1 MKHRAQPRFCA
12 RGDADGASSD
22 AFASFSKLCGISCEA
37 QGGGVCVGVG
47 VNVAPPAERPDV
59 GGKNEAAY
67 VLDLAP
73 EADFA
78 FGGASRAID
87 RVFDEFLAAFA
98 SLYGRWQ
105 RDGFAPLLDEYNAWA
120 SLTGREVTIEGRDG
134 SPIAAG
140 TVVRVDACGRLV
152 LRSHDGTEIPIAS
165 GEAHVR

>member
-1 MKHRAQPRFCA
+1 MPTAPRPTRSPLFQSC
-12 RGDADGASSD
+12 G
-22 AFASFSKLCGISCEA
+22 GISCEA

-105 RDGFAPLLDEYNAWA
+105 RDGFAP
-120 SLTGREVTIEGRDG
+120 
-134 SPIAAG
+134 SPR
-140 TVVRVDACGRLV
+140 RVQRLGGPD
-152 LRSHDGTEIPIAS
+152 RPRGDH
-165 GEAHVR
+165 